1 MPSGRVDGLGEWEE
15 HDQVSMTQK
24 YLNTAPKL
32 GRSDEGRNRRDPQVK
47 NALASD
53 SVEKA
58 TQSHGMWTA
67 RNKVSALSPTGWS
80 TESLMKRIFK
90 RI

>member
-32 GRSDEGRNRRDPQVK
+32 GRSDEGRNRRDPQV
-47 NALASD
+47 
-53 SVEKA
+53 
-58 TQSHGMWTA
+58 
-67 RNKVSALSPTGWS
+67 
-80 TESLMKRIFK
+80 
-90 RI
+90 